1 MTWFLDLR
9 VQPAGGGVAREVAVY
24 DQDAPG
30 SAAGLAGAIRNRDVL
45 LATHGFNVNRACG
58 RRSLSYWESLQSLP
72 DDVVFLAVLWPGD
85 STWLPALDYPVE
97 GNEAIAAG
105 NLLAGF
111 ILRHLRGAASVSF
124 ASHSLGAR
132 LVLQTIRRIGGR
144 VRVRRLMLMA
154 GAIDD
159 SCLDDEYADAAKAV
173 EQISVLSSYRDD
185 VLALAFPLGNF
196 AAGLFTRGCPYW
208 HAALGR
214 EGPESTLSGR
224 VEAGWQI
231 PDAWNYGH
239 SDYLPQH
246 PPAVPP
252 LPCPTQVP
260 PVNGPVPDWA
270 SFDEWRPAW
279 SAAIT
284 STRLRYGRA

>member
-9 VQPAGGGVAREVAVY
+9 VQQVGGGVARQAAVY
-24 DQDAPG
+24 DQDTLVP
-30 SAAGLAGAIRNRDVL
+30 AARLEEATRNRDVL
-45 LATHGFNVNRACG
+45 VAAHGFNVDRAFA
-58 RRSLSYWESLQSLP
+58 RRSLSYWDSLQSLP
-72 DDVVFLAVLWPGD
+72 EDMVFLAVLWPGD
-85 STWLPALDYPVE
+85 SAWLPGLDYPVE
-97 GNEAIAAG
+97 GNEAIASG

-111 ILRHLRGAASVSF
+111 ILRHLPGAASFSF

-132 LVLQTIRRIGGR
+132 LVLQTIRRIGAR
-144 VRVRRLMLMA
+144 ARVRRLMLMA

-159 SCLDDEYADAAKAV
+159 SCLDDEYADAAQAV

-214 EGPESTLSGR
+214 EGPHSTL
-224 VEAGWQI
+224 AGKIQARWQI
-231 PDAWNYGH
+231 PDPWNYGH
-239 SDYLPQH
+239 SDYLPQR

-252 LPCPTQVP
+252 VPCPQQVP
-260 PVNGPVPDWA
+260 PVNSPVPGWA

-284 STRLRYGRA
+284 STRVR